1 MARKA
6 VGKLL
11 IAAVLA
17 GLVVLGPGVADAGVP
32 VKTGK
37 YKGKTTQEAVNS
49 AFRTIQFTVKK
60 GKVIL
65 TTEPSVGFQ
74 SCVSTPVFT
83 LGGTTVS
90 KKLGRN
96 RAFTFAQTFFG
107 NKIEH
112 ESVSGSVDAIRDDVR
127 RNDPILAVGGHGN
140 VWVSPGGRPPTS
152 LFPT

>member
-11 IAAVLA
+11 MAAVLA
-17 GLVVLGPGVADAGVP
+17 GLVVLGPGAADAGVP

-49 AFRTIQFTVKK
+49 SFRGIQFTVKK
-60 GKVIL
+60 GKVTL

-83 LGGTTVS
+83 LGGATVS
-90 KKLGRN
+90 KKLSRN
-96 RAFTFAQTFFG
+96 RDFTFAQTFFG
-107 NKIEH
+107 NK
-112 ESVSGSVDAIRDDVR
+112 VDKIHGQFTSSNEVEGFAIYHFGAQDLCSAGKSRV
-127 RNDPILAVGGHGN
+127 NFSAKHK
-140 VWVSPGGRPPTS
+140 
-152 LFPT
+152 

>member
-11 IAAVLA
+11 IAAALA

-32 VKTGK
+32 IKTGK

-49 AFRTIQFTVKK
+49 SFRAIKFTVKK
-60 GKVIL
+60 GKVTL

-107 NKIEH
+107 NKIDKIHGRFTSSNE
-112 ESVSGSVDAIRDDVR
+112 VQGFAIYHFSAQDLCGTGKSRV
-127 RNDPILAVGGHGN
+127 NFTAKHK
-140 VWVSPGGRPPTS
+140 
-152 LFPT
+152 